1 MIYEEISMD
10 ANSIINED
18 DKIHNLTNEYQE
30 ANNGSDQDVIVV
42 DGRSYENNSQEKK
55 EIHNL
60 VDVIEDTR
68 NADKMYE
75 EILKRSEDIV
85 RKIALKIVP
94 EIAERIIKEEIEKIR
109 KTSDAE

>member
-1 MIYEEISMD
+1 MD

-18 DKIHNLTNEYQE
+18 EKIHNLTNEYKE
-30 ANNGSDQDVIVV
+30 SNNGSDQEVIVV
-42 DGRSYENNSQEKK
+42 DGRGYENKSQEKK

-68 NADKMYE
+68 NADKIYE
-75 EILKRSEDIV
+75 EIMKRSEEIV

-109 KTSDAE
+109 KISDAD